1 MEEIKEVILTEK
13 EQKEIEKIDVD
24 AGKGDEEDGKE

>member
-1 MEEIKEVILTEK
+1 MEEIKEVILTEE
-13 EQKEIEKIDVD
+13 EQKEIENIDVD

>member
-1 MEEIKEVILTEK
+1 MEEIKEVILTEE
-13 EQKEIEKIDVD
+13 EQKEIKNIDVD